1 VVAKWASAG
10 RKATTTTQ
18 LPATWRA
25 RRGWGRTASATTYGD
40 ASHKHAV
47 TALSNGNSY
56 AYDANGNMTY
66 RLVNGQAFNLAYDS
80 ENRMVQVSGAVSR
93 PTN

>member
-1 VVAKWASAG
+1 MSY
-10 RKATTTTQ
+10 
-18 LPATWRA
+18 
-25 RRGWGRTASATTYGD
+25 TYGD
-40 ASHKHAV
+40 ANHKHAV

-80 ENRMVQVSGAVSR
+80 ENRMVQVSGAV
-93 PTN
+93 T